1 MGRVSGGQNPTAE
14 EHLQAEFKVA
24 LPVLHAKWSPAL
36 AFLFAACNTPRRMAM
51 LRAMDNV
58 QWITFLTP
66 SLARRL
72 PCEAQGLLV
81 LGWRKE
87 AR

>member
-1 MGRVSGGQNPTAE
+1 
-14 EHLQAEFKVA
+14 
-24 LPVLHAKWSPAL
+24 
-36 AFLFAACNTPRRMAM
+36 
-51 LRAMDNV
+51 MDNV
-58 QWITFLTP
+58 QWITFFTP

-72 PCEAQGLLV
+72 PCEAQAL

>member
-1 MGRVSGGQNPTAE
+1 MLKEQIPFRIQPE
-14 EHLQAEFKVA
+14 
-24 LPVLHAKWSPAL
+24 L
-36 AFLFAACNTPRRMAM
+36 AVCCVQSW
-51 LRAMDNV
+51 RAMDNV
-58 QWITFLTP
+58 QWITFFTP

-72 PCEAQGLLV
+72 PCEAQAL